1 MYYRILMK
9 ISVILPIYNEAT
21 GIEEMIR
28 SIAKTKIPGVTDL
41 EIVAVDDGSYDS
53 TPQILNRLSHAY
65 KNMRVVTHSLNR
77 GYGATLKSGAH
88 AATYDWI
95 LFMDADM
102 QFHIKSLKPFLQYT
116 TDFDYVVG
124 YRKDRADNTR
134 RKIVSF
140 IYNRIVRL
148 MFDLSIRDVDCAF
161 KLMKRNTVRRIK
173 GLPNSFFVSAALMI
187 KSLQQGVI
195 IKELP
200 VKHLPRTK
208 GVSTVTIS
216 QVLRTIR
223 DLALLYQKTVLA
235 GYVRTLQKLGIST
248 QDVAKHYVMQTAVFI
263 LTVLYAQH
271 RGK

>member
-1 MYYRILMK
+1 MN
-9 ISVILPIYNEAT
+9 ISVILPIYNEEA

-41 EIVAVDDGSYDS
+41 EIVAVDDGSCDS

-116 TDFDYVVG
+116 ANFDYVVG
-124 YRKDRADNTR
+124 YRKDRADNAR
-134 RKIVSF
+134 RKFISF

-148 MFDLSIRDVDCAF
+148 MFGLPIRDVDCAF
-161 KLMKRNTVRRIK
+161 KLMKRDSVRRIK
-173 GLPNSFFVSAALMI
+173 GLPNSFFVSEYLS
-187 KSLQQGVI
+187 KNF
-195 IKELP
+195 P
-200 VKHLPRTK
+200 
-208 GVSTVTIS
+208 
-216 QVLRTIR
+216 
-223 DLALLYQKTVLA
+223 
-235 GYVRTLQKLGIST
+235 
-248 QDVAKHYVMQTAVFI
+248 
-263 LTVLYAQH
+263 
-271 RGK
+271 